1 MSAPGGPWPHKSV
14 FETAFTPEKHTL
26 LLSLV
31 LVASVLIC
39 YLPAAH
45 NGFLNYDDDAYITSN
60 LHVRAG
66 VTRATVKWAFTTYD
80 AANYHPLTWLSHALD
95 CQLFGVN
102 SAAHHEVSVLL
113 HAANAVLLFLLLLRA
128 SRFAWRSLF
137 VAALFALHPVN
148 VESVAWAAE
157 RKNVLSMLFFLLALH
172 GYVWYARRTRMVRYF
187 IVILLFVLALLSK
200 PQVITFPFLLLL
212 LDYWPLRRMIWGGAA
227 VQRCEDG
234 AVVNSDSTVEGTAL
248 AREPLFPEPPRRS
261 VSWLIVEK
269 IPFVLLSAASAV
281 VTMKAQRA
289 GGAVQSLTQYSP
301 LLRCETA
308 VISYVRYLGKAFWPS
323 KLVALYPHP
332 TSLYPGWQVGAA
344 LSLLTL
350 ITFIVLRHRGRR
362 YLAFGWLWFLAALVP
377 MLGLVQV
384 GSQAMADRYAYIPFI
399 GLFVMFT
406 WLVADWVE
414 AHWIEPR
421 WIKTRHVSVAV
432 VAAAIAYLG
441 VLGTLTYRQVSYWH
455 DTQSFW
461 ERTIALTRNNYVAH
475 DSLGEYLAREGHTEE
490 AAVQFRAALA
500 IRPDDLPAN
509 LNLGT
514 YYHGHGNLRAA
525 IDRYQMVAFYAADP
539 TLRATAYGNLGSAY
553 RQQGDTARAKQYFE
567 NALEAQ
573 PNRPMPMV
581 LIGLGLI
588 AQKNGEF
595 AEAVRDYS
603 RAMGAEPTDVGYL
616 LLAQALED
624 EGHKDGAKAIRERLQ
639 KLSPDLDAAKKQAES
654 LLGKWGC
661 ADPTK
666 IRVKSNPKIKIR
678 GQECPRHP
686 NKNAGK

>member
-1 MSAPGGPWPHKSV
+1 MSPSASQASAKQKEATEASAADESFAPG
-14 FETAFTPEKHTL
+14 KHTL
-26 LLSLV
+26 LFSLLLAATV
-31 LVASVLIC
+31 LLC

-66 VTRATVKWAFTTYD
+66 LTWATVKWAFTTYD

-113 HAANAVLLFLLLLRA
+113 HAANAVLLFLLLLHA
-128 SRFAWRSLF
+128 TGFAWRSLF

-172 GYVWYARRTRMVRYF
+172 AYVWYTRRPRAGRYA
-187 IVILLFVLALLSK
+187 IVVLLFVLALLSK

-212 LDYWPLRRMIWGGAA
+212 FDYWPLRRMISGGAA
-227 VQRCEDG
+227 LQRSDDG
-234 AVVNSDSTVEGTAL
+234 KVVNSASAAEGAMPT
-248 AREPLFPEPPRRS
+248 REPLLAQAPTQS
-261 VSWLIVEK
+261 VLWLLLEK
-269 IPFVLLSAASAV
+269 IPFLLLSAASAV
-281 VTMKAQRA
+281 ITMKAQRA
-289 GGAVQSLTQYSP
+289 GGAVQSFTQYSP

-332 TSLYPGWQVGAA
+332 TSLYPTWQVMAA
-344 LSLLTL
+344 FLLLAL
-350 ITFIVLRHRGRR
+350 ITIIVLRCRSRR
-362 YLAFGWLWFLAALVP
+362 YLAFGWVWFIGALVP

-406 WLVADWVE
+406 WLAGDWAE
-414 AHWIEPR
+414 PHWIKTHGIR
-421 WIKTRHVSVAV
+421 TRHVSATVFVAS
-432 VAAAIAYLG
+432 AIAYLFALG
-441 VLGTLTYRQVSYWH
+441 VLTYRQVSYWH
-455 DTQSFW
+455 NTQSFW

-475 DSLGEYLAREGHTEE
+475 DSLGEYLAREGRTEE

-514 YYHGHGNLRAA
+514 YFHGHGNLQAA
-525 IDRYQMVAFYAADP
+525 IERYQMVALYAADP

-553 RQQGDTARAKQYFE
+553 RQLGETSRAKQCFE
-567 NALEAQ
+567 EALKAE
-573 PNRPMPMV
+573 PNHPMPMV

-588 AQKNGEF
+588 AEKNGELD
-595 AEAVRDYS
+595 EAVQDYS
-603 RAMGAEPTDVGYL
+603 HAMAVEPTDVGYL
-616 LLAQALED
+616 LLAQALE
-624 EGHKDGAKAIRERLQ
+624 EGGHKDEARAIREKLE
-639 KLSPDLDAAKKQAES
+639 KLSPDIEDAKKQAHA
-654 LLGKWGC
+654 LLGK
-661 ADPTK
+661 
-666 IRVKSNPKIKIR
+666 
-678 GQECPRHP
+678 
-686 NKNAGK
+686 